1 MQIATLTL
9 PELRNLYDT
18 ALVRDFPPAER
29 KPFSA
34 MEALLRRGLY
44 EPLVFTDP
52 AGERVAYALQVA
64 APDVPC
70 GLIDYFAVRP
80 DLRGS
85 GVGTGA
91 LHALRRHYAGR
102 LQARPRNSKAA
113 HRVLSARRGAERRDG
128 KPRCGGALYGA
139 GTALP
144 RDPVGGGRR
153 RCPAPPVHRDEPAKL
168 WARQRN
174 ILREL
179 RAYYPQKGGMMR
191 ETEPK
196 TIRRNG

>member
-70 GLIDYFAVRP
+70 GLIDYFAVRA
-80 DLRGS
+80 DLRGG
-85 GVGTGA
+85 GVGTCA

-102 LQARPRNSKAA
+102 LQALLTECEHPAEA
-113 HRVLSARRGAERRDG
+113 PDPETARRRIGFYLRAGAQSAAMESRVAGVRYMVLAL
-128 KPRCGGALYGA
+128 PCLGALSEAVAADALRRLYIEMSPQSYGR
-139 GTALP
+139 GN
-144 RDPVGGGRR
+144 VIFYG
-153 RCPAPPVHRDEPAKL
+153 
-168 WARQRN
+168 N
-174 ILREL
+174 
-179 RAYYPQKGGMMR
+179 
-191 ETEPK
+191 
-196 TIRRNG
+196 